1 MFKPIFKNNSANKVY
16 KNYFYL
22 LLIQG
27 TNLILPLITFPYLVR
42 VLESEKFGLV
52 MIAQSLM
59 KFLIIIV
66 DFGFNISAT
75 REVAIL
81 KNDKKKLSEFYWSIV
96 FIKIILLIFTFFML
110 VGLTMSVTK
119 LKLDPFVYLFSFGLV
134 LGQGIFPTW
143 FFQGIEKMQVITII
157 NLIAKVFFTITIFF
171 IILNPDDY
179 IYVPILNGIGFVVAG
194 LFGFIYSLRYV
205 KFIVPKFQTIK
216 DNVKNSFSLF
226 ISNFAVSFYSSSNT
240 IILGFFI
247 GDAIAGVYASMEKL
261 IQAIQTMY
269 TPIYQALFPNLSTKS
284 NIEIRK
290 TINKMKIPIAISGLV
305 ISIIIFLGSEIILS
319 IIFDDILITSYYK
332 VFQIIGLMAFLASL
346 NMLYVTLYYPS
357 IKRYKTRMKI
367 LVFGGI
373 FNIILALSLV
383 KGFSIYGIA
392 ISAVSTELFLL
403 ILASYFYNKKTNVET
418 TI

>member
-1 MFKPIFKNNSANKVY
+1 MLSNYWKRRKDNKIFS
-16 KNYFYL
+16 NYISL

-75 REVAIL
+75 REVALL
-81 KNDKKKLSEFYWSIV
+81 KNDKKKLSEFYWNIV
-96 FIKIILLIFTFFML
+96 FIKIILLIITFFTL
-110 VGLTMSVTK
+110 VVLTMSVSK
-119 LKLDPFVYLFSFGLV
+119 LKLDPLIYLFSFGLV

-157 NLIAKVFFTITIFF
+157 NVIAKVFFTITIFF
-171 IILNPDDY
+171 IISNPDDY

-205 KFIVPKFQTIK
+205 KFIIPKFETIK
-216 DNVKNSFSLF
+216 YNVKNSFSLF

-261 IQAIQTMY
+261 ILAIQSAY
-269 TPIYQALFPNLSTKS
+269 TPIYQALFPNLSTK
-284 NIEIRK
+284 NNLEIRRVIQK
-290 TINKMKIPIAISGLV
+290 IKIPIAISGLFISLV
-305 ISIIIFLGSEIILS
+305 IFFGAETILR
-319 IIFDDILITSYYK
+319 FVFKDDLITSYYK
-332 VFQIIGLMAFLASL
+332 IFQILGIMALFSSL
-346 NMLYVTLYYPS
+346 NMLYITLFFPS

-367 LVFGGI
+367 LVFGGF
-373 FNIILALSLV
+373 FNITLALSLV

-403 ILASYFYNKKTNVET
+403 VLALYFYKQKTNVEE
-418 TI
+418 II